1 MSACTERKALS
12 VLSDLDMLNHFGIG
26 RQTKAELYN
35 ENRHHVYQN

>member
-1 MSACTERKALS
+1 MYRKKS
-12 VLSDLDMLNHFGIG
+12 FVIILSDLDMLNHFGIG